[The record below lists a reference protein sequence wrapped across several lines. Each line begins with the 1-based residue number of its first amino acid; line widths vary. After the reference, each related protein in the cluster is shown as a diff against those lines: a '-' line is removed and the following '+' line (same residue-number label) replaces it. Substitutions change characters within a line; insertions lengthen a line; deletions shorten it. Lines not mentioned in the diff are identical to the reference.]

1 LTWALLSVRPLPFS
15 RASAGVLCSA
25 VVASMAAPSAN
36 AADGVRILKSVI
48 IMLLSI
54 MLLSVPGRGAIRRH

>member
-1 LTWALLSVRPLPFS
+1 LTLTWALLSVRPLPFS

-48 IMLLSI
+48 IMLLS
-54 MLLSVPGRGAIRRH
+54 VPGRGAIRRH